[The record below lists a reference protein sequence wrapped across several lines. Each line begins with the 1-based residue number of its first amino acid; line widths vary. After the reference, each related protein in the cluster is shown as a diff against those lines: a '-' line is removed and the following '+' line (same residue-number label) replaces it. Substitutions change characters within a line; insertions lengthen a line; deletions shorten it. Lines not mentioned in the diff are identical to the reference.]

1 MLNKYGINYALYLV
15 TDRGMLGE
23 RNLVRS
29 IAEAILGGVTVVQ
42 LREKAL
48 STLEFYRMAQEVK
61 NLTDSF
67 KVPLIVND
75 RLDIALAIDAAG
87 LHVGQ
92 KDLPAAVARRLLGP
106 EKILG
111 VSAANMKEALQAERD
126 GADYLGVGAVFPT
139 ATKSDVRSV
148 DLEGLQKIKRQVK
161 IPVVAIGGINRNN
174 IKNIMET
181 GVDGVAVVSAILGEA
196 DITGAA
202 RNLYRL
208 NNSLG
213 LGTDK
218 Y

>member
-1 MLNKYGINYALYLV
+1 
-15 TDRGMLGE
+15 
-23 RNLVRS
+23 
-29 IAEAILGGVTVVQ
+29 
-42 LREKAL
+42 
-48 STLEFYRMAQEVK
+48 
-61 NLTDSF
+61 
-67 KVPLIVND
+67 
-75 RLDIALAIDAAG
+75 
-87 LHVGQ
+87 
-92 KDLPAAVARRLLGP
+92 
-106 EKILG
+106 
-111 VSAANMKEALQAERD
+111 LQAERD

>member
-1 MLNKYGINYALYLV
+1 MLNKNGINYALYLV
-15 TDRGMLGE
+15 TDRGILGG
-23 RNLVRS
+23 RDLAKS

-48 STLEFYRMAQEVK
+48 STLEFYRLAQEVK
-61 NLTDSF
+61 TVTESF
-67 KVPLIVND
+67 KVPLIIND
-75 RLDIALAIDAAG
+75 RLDIALAVDAAG
-87 LHVGQ
+87 LHIGQ

-111 VSAANMKEALQAERD
+111 VSAANIEEALEAERD